1 MGNPAGVKRDF
12 EALEKRRLKAL
23 RLLENNSTDQSEVAR
38 RLHVCRQTVSRWM
51 KEFRAGGKKALNKAG
66 RAGRKAELTEADR
79 EWLKYLLLEGP
90 EELGFETSLWTCARV
105 AQLIEVEFGVE
116 YHPGH
121 VWKILDDLGWNCQR
135 QVLLGRRRP
144 ARARDRG
151 SLRKSS
157 KSSKSSR
164 A

>member
-23 RLLENNSTDQSEVAR
+23 RLLENNSMDQSEVAC

-105 AQLIEVEFGVE
+105 AQL
-116 YHPGH
+116 
-121 VWKILDDLGWNCQR
+121 
-135 QVLLGRRRP
+135 
-144 ARARDRG
+144 RANTIG
-151 SLRKSS
+151 
-157 KSSKSSR
+157 
-164 A
+164 